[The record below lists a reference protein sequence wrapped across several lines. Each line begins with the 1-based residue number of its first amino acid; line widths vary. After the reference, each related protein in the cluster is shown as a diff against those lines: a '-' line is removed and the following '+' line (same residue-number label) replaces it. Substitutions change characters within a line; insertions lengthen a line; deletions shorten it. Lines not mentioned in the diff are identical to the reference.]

1 MLSFRDV
8 NADAV
13 RRNKRISHVEDLMFS
28 EGREGLAAS
37 LRMLGEVLDRSENI
51 GMTVKWDGKPAVV
64 CGINPDNG
72 RFFVG
77 TKSAFNKDVRVFH
90 TVQEIVGGTDNPEL
104 ASKLSQCLVHL
115 PKLGIKGVLQGDL
128 LFTPDSLTVASEEI
142 SFTPNAIRYSVD
154 RDTEAGRRIARAKIG
169 IAFHTVYEG
178 RTMADLSVASYRFD
192 PLSVTP
198 DPSVW
203 MPNISVRSI
212 VEGDSDAEEESLHE
226 CHLMAEKV
234 GSFLPTLI
242 SNGDLMPFL
251 MPYINSTVM
260 AGMSQLSA
268 RGFAKY
274 IEAKSEK
281 EIDKLKT
288 DKGKEKKRLATS
300 NIINFTETY
309 AAHIN
314 RAFDLHRKM
323 AAVKE
328 SVLSRIP
335 LTEFRHHF
343 VDGDA
348 LRPTEPEGIVVS
360 DSDRVVKFVRR
371 SGFSAHN
378 RKVNG

>member
-13 RRNKRISHVEDLMFS
+13 RRNKRIAHVEDLMFS

-51 GMTVKWDGKPAVV
+51 RMTVKWDGKPAVV

-77 TKSAFNKDVRVFH
+77 TKSVFNKDVRAFH

-104 ASKLSQCLVHL
+104 ASKLSQCLIHL

-128 LFTPDSLTVASEEI
+128 LFTPDSLTVTSEEI

-154 RDTEAGRRIARAKIG
+154 RDTEAGRKIARAKIG

-178 RTMADLSVASYRFD
+178 KTMGNLSVASYRFN

-203 MPNISVRSI
+203 IPNISVRSI
-212 VEGDSDAEEESLHE
+212 VEGDSDVEEESLHE

-288 DKGKEKKRLATS
+288 DKGKEKKRIATS

-314 RAFDLHRKM
+314 KAFDLHRKM

>member
-8 NADAV
+8 NADVV
-13 RRNKRISHVEDLMFS
+13 RKNKRIPHVEDLMFS

-64 CGINPDNG
+64 CGINPENG

-90 TVQEIVGGTDNPEL
+90 TVEEIVRGTENPEL
-104 ASKLSQCLVHL
+104 ASKLCECLAYL
-115 PKLGIKGVLQGDL
+115 PRLGIKGVLQGDL
-128 LFTPDSLTVASEEI
+128 LFTSDSLTVTSEEV

-154 RDTEAGRRIARAKIG
+154 RGTEAGRKIARARIG

-178 RTMADLSVASYRFD
+178 RTMANLSVASYRFD
-192 PLSVTP
+192 PLSVAP
-198 DPSVW
+198 DPLVW
-203 MPNISVRSI
+203 MPNISVRSL

-226 CHLMAEKV
+226 CHLLSEKV
-234 GSFLPTLI
+234 GAFLPTLVT
-242 SNGDLMPFL
+242 NGDLTPFL

-260 AGMSQLSA
+260 AGISELSA
-268 RGFAKY
+268 RGLGKY
-274 IEAKSEK
+274 IEGKSVK

-288 DKGKEKKRLATS
+288 DAGKEKKRVAAS
-300 NIINFTETY
+300 NLINFTETY